1 MAQKSVYV
9 RFQVPKEAVDKT
21 YQILQVAKDTGKL
34 RKGTNESTKAIERG
48 IAKLVVIAED
58 VEPPQVVAHLPILCE
73 ERKIPYLYVP
83 SKLEL
88 GKSAGLDVGS
98 AAISVVEPG
107 DAAESLIPAEVTQV
121 IGRTGVTG
129 EVIQVRVRVLEG
141 RDKGRIITRNIKG
154 PIRLNDILMLRETER
169 EAKKIR

>member
-9 RFQVPKEAVDKT
+9 RFQVPKEAVDKA
-21 YQILQVAKDTGKL
+21 YSLLQVAEDTGKL

-48 IAKLVVIAED
+48 IAKLVIIAED

-73 ERKIPYLYVP
+73 ERKIAYLYVP

-107 DAAESLIPAEVTQV
+107 DGAQSLKDSLKIVE
-121 IGRTGVTG
+121 
-129 EVIQVRVRVLEG
+129 
-141 RDKGRIITRNIKG
+141 NIKKTG
-154 PIRLNDILMLRETER
+154 AGNGASEKTDLTNHSARP
-169 EAKKIR
+169 